1 MVSQLRIPMSWSKM
15 ERSFTYINKLNKL
28 GLSDEKLKNSSYQK
42 QCNLSNNKPVVAARY
57 FQYRFEVFFKERIL
71 DCSLGKTKYCVMHI
85 EFKERASLHIDSLI
99 WIFNVLNIPNKAD
112 YIGFIWPFVWS
123 EAFWTVQM

>member
-1 MVSQLRIPMSWSKM
+1 M

-28 GLSDEKLKNSSYQK
+28 GLSDEKLKNGSYQK

-57 FQYRFEVFFKERIL
+57 FQYRFFKERIL

-85 EFKERASLHIDSLI
+85 EFKERASLHIDSLK

-112 YIGFIWPFVWS
+112 YIGFI
-123 EAFWTVQM
+123 